1 MSHKDYNLEIVGL
14 LLRGPN
20 HVRGIAQALGTN
32 QTTIARKTAQLRKEN
47 VLDFKIEGKNKTF
60 FLKKTTEARIHV
72 YLWEHYTLLKTLKT
86 YPFLRKLIDEAKK
99 TEVLVLLFG
108 SYAKGIAKE
117 DSDID
122 LFVETIHNSL
132 KEHFEQIDSRLS
144 VQIGSYVKHSALIK
158 EIEKNHVILNHVEE
172 YYAKTSFFG

>member
-60 FLKKTTEARIHV
+60 FLAVFKNLSFFIFPSAQDDIV
-72 YLWEHYTLLKTLKT
+72 G
-86 YPFLRKLIDEAKK
+86 AKK
-99 TEVLVLLFG
+99 PKYKV
-108 SYAKGIAKE
+108 
-117 DSDID
+117 
-122 LFVETIHNSL
+122 
-132 KEHFEQIDSRLS
+132 
-144 VQIGSYVKHSALIK
+144 
-158 EIEKNHVILNHVEE
+158 
-172 YYAKTSFFG
+172 